1 MACHV
6 AAQSSR
12 FPCCVPFS
20 PKGESPCYCTYS
32 VDGSFSFLEY
42 AQQSFPVAWLHLRP
56 WMPPYRLKIESWQLD
71 HKTGNFLANA
81 ENAPAP
87 LQYAIDPTERS
98 DRDPE
103 VPPIDPASCLSSGHS

>member
-56 WMPPYRLKIESWQLD
+56 WMRPYRRKTGFWQSD
-71 HKTGNFLANA
+71 HKTGNSPPNA
-81 ENAPAP
+81 GNAPAP
-87 LQYAIDPTERS
+87 PQCVIDPTERS
-98 DRDPE
+98 DRDQE
-103 VPPIDPASCLSSGHS
+103 VLPSGPTSYLSSGHS

>member
-1 MACHV
+1 MVYHV

-32 VDGSFSFLEY
+32 VDGSFSFLGY
-42 AQQSFPVAWLHLRP
+42 ARQSFLVAWRHLQP
-56 WMPPYRLKIESWQLD
+56 WTHPYHLKTGFWQPD
-71 HKTGNFLANA
+71 HKTGNSPPNA

-87 LQYAIDPTERS
+87 PQYAIGPAERS
-98 DRDPE
+98 DRDQE
-103 VPPIDPASCLSSGHS
+103 ALLGGPASYLSSGHS